1 MQNVVPAQA
10 LSRRSRRWL
19 YIAAGVALLAAFLI
33 VVGVLLR
40 FLPLVVPSNP
50 SYPLYVTVYNGLL
63 LGGGALLLAAAVGA
77 VRAVTWKQD
86 NQLALSTGQALAAFL
101 DERFILIRN
110 VSKRAIGYVDAV
122 LVGPPGVL
130 VFRICEH
137 RGVFYNEGNKW
148 MIQQDQGRWKPLS
161 WSPTDEVITDIRK
174 IREFLMRHQIKAPQ
188 VFGVVV
194 FVGEPPATVV
204 TVQNPTVPVAHLD
217 ELHDRLLGNYLAL
230 MDRHDAATVTRL
242 AELLYL

>member
-19 YIAAGVALLAAFLI
+19 YVAAGVALLAALLLVI
-33 VVGVLLR
+33 GVLLR
-40 FLPLVVPSNP
+40 FVPLVVPSNP
-50 SYPLYVTVYNGLL
+50 SYPVYVTVYNLLL
-63 LGGGALLLAAAVGA
+63 LGGVLLLLTAGAVA
-77 VRAVTWKQD
+77 VRALTWKQD
-86 NQLALSTGQALAAFL
+86 NPLALSTGQALSEFV
-101 DERFILIRN
+101 DERFIFIRN
-110 VSKRAIGYVDAV
+110 VSKRSIGYVDAV

-161 WSPTDEVITDIRK
+161 WSPTDEVIVDIRK
-174 IREFLMRHQIKAPQ
+174 IREYLMQHQIASPQ

-194 FVGEPPATVV
+194 FVGEPPATVI
-204 TVQNPTVPVAHLD
+204 TIQNPTVPVAHLD
-217 ELHDRLLGNYLAL
+217 ELHDRLLGNYFAL
-230 MDRHDAATVTRL
+230 MDRHDAATVTRI